1 MSSFVPPRPRAL
13 DSRARFIDR
22 ARLFLRSGLAL
33 FLRGSYEFTGVSRH
47 GLPRLPFRK
56 QAYAYLVR
64 DPDAVREVLVGQA
77 ARFPKSRLMD
87 SMLRALTGYSIFIS
101 NGEAWRRQRA
111 IIDQAFE
118 NARVREVFGL
128 MREASEAFC
137 QRLDARV
144 PERGLVSIDID
155 VETMHFAGDVIF
167 RTLFSEPMTE
177 EDAREIFT
185 AFERFQRIAF
195 AHSYIALM
203 GLPTFVLPSSWRGKR
218 DAAAIRRALNRP
230 IARRLERLARAEPAP
245 DNDILATLISAPD
258 PVTGTRFSSEEL
270 LDQVAMLF
278 LAGHETS
285 AAALGWA
292 LYLIANQPEIQTRM
306 REEANSVLGARAP
319 EFSDMRRLS
328 LIRDVFQETLRLYP
342 PVAFLARDSAEDTR
356 LCDQSIEKHS
366 QTIVP
371 TWLMQRHALLWKD
384 ADHFNPDRFAD
395 PATKPARACAYFPF
409 SMGPRVC
416 SGAAFALQEATL
428 ALVELVR
435 RFRFSPMPDHVPEPV
450 SRLTVRSANGLP
462 LRVERCQGADAEV
475 RAQGKSR
482 EE

>member
-1 MSSFVPPRPRAL
+1 
-13 DSRARFIDR
+13 
-22 ARLFLRSGLAL
+22 
-33 FLRGSYEFTGVSRH
+33 
-47 GLPRLPFRK
+47 
-56 QAYAYLVR
+56 
-64 DPDAVREVLVGQA
+64 
-77 ARFPKSRLMD
+77 
-87 SMLRALTGYSIFIS
+87 MLRALTGYSIFIS

-137 QRLDARV
+137 QRLDAGV
-144 PERGLVSIDID
+144 PERGAVSIDID

-167 RTLFSEPMTE
+167 RTLFSEPMSE

-203 GLPTFVLPSSWRGKR
+203 GLPTFVLPSSRRGKR

-230 IARRLERLARAEPAP
+230 IARRLETRQGRARARQRHSG
-245 DNDILATLISAPD
+245 NSISAPD

-356 LCDQSIEKHS
+356 LCGQSIEKHS

-395 PATKPARACAYFPF
+395 PATKPARACAY
-409 SMGPRVC
+409 S
-416 SGAAFALQEATL
+416 
-428 ALVELVR
+428 
-435 RFRFSPMPDHVPEPV
+435 
-450 SRLTVRSANGLP
+450 RSAWGRGSARARP
-462 LRVERCQGADAEV
+462 LRYRRRRSLWSNSSAASAFRPC
-475 RAQGKSR
+475 RTMFPSR
-482 EE
+482 SPV